1 VRVWLEAAKD
11 RLASSTSRL
20 LRMLQKSAIKRE
32 WFLWIAVIAFVTSLF
47 GPLSV
52 SVVLG
57 IVAIALFFVT
67 PVE

>member
-1 VRVWLEAAKD
+1 
-11 RLASSTSRL
+11 
-20 LRMLQKSAIKRE
+20 MLQKSAIKRE
-32 WFLWIAVIAFVTSLF
+32 WFLWIAVIALVASLF

-67 PVE
+67 PVK

>member
-1 VRVWLEAAKD
+1 
-11 RLASSTSRL
+11 
-20 LRMLQKSAIKRE
+20 MLQKSAIKRE
-32 WFLWIAVIAFVTSLF
+32 WFLWIAVIAFIASLF